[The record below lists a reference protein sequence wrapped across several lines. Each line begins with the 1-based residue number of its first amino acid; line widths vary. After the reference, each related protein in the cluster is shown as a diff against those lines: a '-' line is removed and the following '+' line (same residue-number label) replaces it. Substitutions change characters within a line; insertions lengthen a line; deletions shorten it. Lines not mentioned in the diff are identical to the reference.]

1 MARTVRTP
9 PRGRHRI
16 TVWRVQ
22 NPDVIVIGGGIA
34 GASVAYELAADR
46 RVLLLE
52 AEPSLAL
59 HSTGRS
65 AATYIPGHGTAAFRA
80 LIRASAARFPA
91 LAAELDAPPFLTP
104 LTVLFAALDDEGEAE
119 LAALQRNWDAEPDGP
134 RALTAADTD
143 AACPG
148 LRGARSGAVVEAA
161 AADAIGLHAAYV
173 RGLRRRGGQIVQG
186 ARAVRI
192 AAAGAWRVETSAGAW
207 TSPDVVNAAGAW
219 ADHIATLAG
228 VPRAGLQPYRRT
240 VAISPCAVP
249 PGMPMVIDAAERF
262 YAKPEGDCLLLSPSD
277 ETPVEPGDA
286 RPDELD
292 VALALER
299 AEEALHLGLRS
310 VRTAWAGLRTF
321 APDRDPVVG
330 ARPEHPGFHFFAG
343 QGGSGIES
351 APALAALGA
360 AVVAGRAVPADIA
373 VDPAALS
380 PTRW

>member
-1 MARTVRTP
+1 
-9 PRGRHRI
+9 
-16 TVWRVQ
+16 
-22 NPDVIVIGGGIA
+22 
-34 GASVAYELAADR
+34 
-46 RVLLLE
+46 
-52 AEPSLAL
+52 
-59 HSTGRS
+59 
-65 AATYIPGHGTAAFRA
+65 
-80 LIRASAARFPA
+80 
-91 LAAELDAPPFLTP
+91 
-104 LTVLFAALDDEGEAE
+104 
-119 LAALQRNWDAEPDGP
+119 
-134 RALTAADTD
+134 
-143 AACPG
+143 
-148 LRGARSGAVVEAA
+148 
-161 AADAIGLHAAYV
+161 
-173 RGLRRRGGQIVQG
+173 
-186 ARAVRI
+186 
-192 AAAGAWRVETSAGAW
+192 
-207 TSPDVVNAAGAW
+207 
-219 ADHIATLAG
+219 
-228 VPRAGLQPYRRT
+228 
-240 VAISPCAVP
+240 
-249 PGMPMVIDAAERF
+249 MPMVIDAAERF

-330 ARPEHPGFHFFAG
+330 ARPEQPGFHFFAG